1 MKITKDKYKE
11 ILEIQGISYNENSK
25 WFTVSLDRINEVLT
39 IPVVV
44 KSFYCH
50 DKTGGDCNDLGYK
63 QCVECAI
70 KQKMQ

>member
-25 WFTVSLDRINEVLT
+25 WFTVSLNKINEVLT

-44 KSFYCH
+44 KSFYCNS
-50 DKTGGDCNDLGYK
+50 DDGGYNNDPCAE
-63 QCVECAI
+63 QCRFCKGVESL
-70 KQKMQ
+70 Q